1 MINITIRSI
10 PEAQHR
16 YPTTGD
22 WWFEPDGSLQIAV
35 TEWGHPDHEFLIAF
49 HELVEV
55 WLCRRRGITTEAVD
69 AFDMAYERDRADG
82 DMSEPGDDPR
92 APYYREHQFASGME
106 RLMAAELGVNW
117 QAYGGAI
124 TEPPPV
130 AP

>member
-1 MINITIRSI
+1 MINISIQSI
-10 PEAQHR
+10 PEEQHR

-22 WWFEPDGSLQIAV
+22 WWFEPDGRLRIAV
-35 TEWGHPDHEFLIAF
+35 TEWGNPDHEFLIAF

-69 AFDMAYERDRADG
+69 AFDMAYERNRREG
-82 DMSEPGDDPR
+82 DTSEPGDDPR

-117 QAYGGAI
+117 QEYGGFI
-124 TEPPPV
+124 EESPL

>member
-82 DMSEPGDDPR
+82 DI
-92 APYYREHQFASGME
+92 
-106 RLMAAELGVNW
+106 RLRIPWLRSPALQPSAVGVAAADGRSRRRW
-117 QAYGGAI
+117 
-124 TEPPPV
+124 
-130 AP
+130 